1 MTGVLVSCVVPVFNG
16 ERYLGEALESI
27 LAQSYEPIEII
38 VVDDGS
44 IDGTPTVARSF
55 GTRVRYLRHS
65 TAGPSAT
72 RNRGIAAATAPSWR
86 SWRPTICGIRTS
98 SRSRWPSSTPGPRP
112 TCARRTPGT
121 SGYPSSPRVGARSRP
136 PTLARGARLHRECHR
151 REASALRPGG
161 PLRHLPDLHGAH
173 RLADASHRR
182 SCGGRAPA
190 GRAHLPSH
198 APLESHATGGRR
210 VPGGVPPRVEHVVDP
225 SPPRRQDRAPAPSA
239 DRACGVDDTAESA
252 VVRSLFLIQQF
263 WPYVGGLEV
272 WASRLLP
279 GLIERGHE
287 ISVVTSHAALRLPD
301 RDRYKGMEILRLP
314 LRAALESNDV
324 RALVTMR
331 RAVADLKRA
340 FAPDLIHVNLTG
352 PIASFQP
359 LTAEA
364 SDPRDPGHAGRPT
377 GRARR
382 GSRVRVRA
390 SPAPRLLGHGL
401 LDVRAGWRAPD
412 RPRDRVAL
420 LPDPPGLRRPCPP
433 PGPAPGRPTPA
444 PLRRPDHRRQ
454 GLRPRDP
461 RVRADPRAPS
471 AHSPDDRERWPRA
484 PKSRAARAG
493 ARCRRRHRLPGL
505 GRVRPDA
512 GPAELR
518 HRRPRALPNR

>member
-1 MTGVLVSCVVPVFNG
+1 MLNMSLTRRRRAGRTGVP
-16 ERYLGEALESI
+16 
-27 LAQSYEPIEII
+27 
-38 VVDDGS
+38 
-44 IDGTPTVARSF
+44 
-55 GTRVRYLRHS
+55 
-65 TAGPSAT
+65 AT
-72 RNRGIAAATAPSWR
+72 
-86 SWRPTICGIRTS
+86 
-98 SRSRWPSSTPGPRP
+98 
-112 TCARRTPGT
+112 
-121 SGYPSSPRVGARSRP
+121 
-136 PTLARGARLHRECHR
+136 
-151 REASALRPGG
+151 
-161 PLRHLPDLHGAH
+161 
-173 RLADASHRR
+173 
-182 SCGGRAPA
+182 
-190 GRAHLPSH
+190 
-198 APLESHATGGRR
+198 
-210 VPGGVPPRVEHVVDP
+210 
-225 SPPRRQDRAPAPSA
+225 SA
-239 DRACGVDDTAESA
+239 DRAGGVERYGRDA

-279 GLIERGHE
+279 ALIERGHE
-287 ISVVTSHAALRLPD
+287 ISLVTSHAALRLPD

-364 SDPRDPGHAGRPT
+364 SDPADPGHAGRPT
-377 GRARR
+377 ERARR
-382 GSRVRVRA
+382 GPRVGVRA

-401 LDVRAGWRAPD
+401 LDVRAGWRSPIVPEIASRSSLIYQGFDAP
-412 RPRDRVAL
+412 AL
-420 LPDPPGLRRPCPP
+420 LP
-433 PGPAPGRPTPA
+433 APLPRPTPA

-471 AHSPDDRERWPRA
+471 GHSPDDRERWPRA
-484 PKSRAARAG
+484 PESRAARAG
-493 ARCRRRHRLPGL
+493 TGCRRRHRLPGL